1 MVSALRSH
9 VSLIKGASFGEKTE
23 EGERGSR
30 AAEGGWSELAAMA
43 AAVGSALASSP
54 ARAAVVL
61 GVGVVLLAAVVV
73 DAGGGGRAWTTAL
86 DGVCGDLGGYYVT
99 PELCKSALCGG
110 GGGGNPSSP
119 CRAARGAGEVAAL
132 AARLAAANATATRA
146 SVESAARALEQT
158 PSSSN
163 GTEAAA
169 AEARRQG
176 MRSCLQLYA
185 GAVPALEWAAR
196 SVAAGRYRGAREVLQ
211 AAQYVSLGCEGMAG
225 GGEAAAAAPLP
236 RENERFSVMAI
247 VAHAVVA
254 SMLGP

>member
-1 MVSALRSH
+1 
-9 VSLIKGASFGEKTE
+9 
-23 EGERGSR
+23 
-30 AAEGGWSELAAMA
+30 MA
-43 AAVGSALASSP
+43 AAASAFASSSV
-54 ARAAVVL
+54 RAVVVIL
-61 GVGVVLLAAVVV
+61 SVVLLAAVVH
-73 DAGGGGRAWTTAL
+73 ASGGEGGGGGGRAAWTAL

-110 GGGGNPSSP
+110 GVGPSSSSP
-119 CRAARGAGEVAAL
+119 CRAARGAPEVAAL
-132 AARLAAANATATRA
+132 AARLAAANATVTKA
-146 SVESAARALEQT
+146 SIEVAANVTGLQQNR
-158 PSSSN
+158 SGN
-163 GTEAAA
+163 GTAAA
-169 AEARRQG
+169 ARRQG

-185 GAVPALEWAAR
+185 DAVPALEWAAR

-225 GGEAAAAAPLP
+225 GGEGGGAAALP